1 MPLFPLPV
9 VLLPGA
15 ALPLHIFEPRY
26 RTLVEDC
33 LRADR
38 RFGMVCHDWDA
49 QGPFLS
55 EEGRIGCVAELV
67 EHQRLPDGRYVIAVR
82 GLERFRILDG
92 IESETLYFE
101 ALVTPYRDVRPPSGD
116 GIVRR
121 RRASIELFHEVVA
134 ALPERPDNVP
144 TLEPELETSFL
155 LAQTIDIEATW
166 LQELLERRTEAER
179 LDELDRIFRAVLR
192 G

>member
-1 MPLFPLPV
+1 M
-9 VLLPGA
+9 
-15 ALPLHIFEPRY
+15 PLHIFEPRY
-26 RTLVEDC
+26 RALVKDC
-33 LRADR
+33 LDGDR
-38 RFGMVCHDWDA
+38 RFGMVCHDWDE

-67 EHQRLPDGRYVIAVR
+67 EHQAIADGRYLIVVR

-101 ALVTPYRDVRPPSGD
+101 ALVSPYPDIPPPSGD

-121 RRASIELFHEVVA
+121 RRASIELFNEVVA
-134 ALPERPDNVP
+134 SLPERPDNVP

-155 LAQTIDIEATW
+155 LAQTIDIDASW
-166 LQELLERRTEAER
+166 LQGLLERRREAER
-179 LDELDRIFRAVLR
+179 LDQLDRVFRAVLR